1 MLNTV
6 PYHDSRNCPVKKK
19 QVVESLQIAQ
29 IHLYLSLATTT
40 TTTTSPSLPPPSTP
54 RSSRMDRDQLQ
65 RIFQMFDKNGDAR
78 ITKEELN
85 DSLENMG
92 IFIPDS
98 DLTQMIE
105 NIDENHDGCVDIDEF
120 GALYKSIMDDRDHE
134 EDVYRSG
141 FGGCPP
147 RIQPVCDYFEKTRSD
162 VFEKTRTESDVNMMI
177 IKRSD
182 QRPSPWSE
190 V

>member
-1 MLNTV
+1 
-6 PYHDSRNCPVKKK
+6 
-19 QVVESLQIAQ
+19 
-29 IHLYLSLATTT
+29 
-40 TTTTSPSLPPPSTP
+40 
-54 RSSRMDRDQLQ
+54 
-65 RIFQMFDKNGDAR
+65 MFDKNGDAR

-134 EDVYRSG
+134 EDVIG
-141 FGGCPP
+141 TTIIDEFGAGA
-147 RIQPVCDYFEKTRSD
+147 E
-162 VFEKTRTESDVNMMI
+162 TRTEGG
-177 IKRSD
+177 
-182 QRPSPWSE
+182 
-190 V
+190 